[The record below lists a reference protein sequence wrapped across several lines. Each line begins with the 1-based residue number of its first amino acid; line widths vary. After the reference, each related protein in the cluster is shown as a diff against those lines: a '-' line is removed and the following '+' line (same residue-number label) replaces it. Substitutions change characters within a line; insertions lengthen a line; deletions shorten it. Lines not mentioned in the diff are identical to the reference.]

1 MSQRL
6 RPSYTDK
13 NSTQTLRQ
21 GLEEY
26 YTLNPNITDPRKLP
40 AEFAKIL
47 LAHDVSHVV
56 YGCDTDMY
64 DELKILPLGFWTS
77 DFKFKDFI
85 HTRRDPKIRPA
96 IDIMYDDLI
105 KQHGLLWLYGSIL
118 WVVPQFLPE
127 LIVMWFNTRGNR
139 KYYPFL
145 KYESWMDASLL
156 EIRQEFDLLPF
167 INRQK
172 TTVKTLHGT
181 SLHD

>member
-1 MSQRL
+1 MIMNQRP
-6 RPSYTDK
+6 RPHYTDK

-26 YTLNPNITDPRKLP
+26 YAVNSNVTDPRELP
-40 AEFAKIL
+40 ADFAKIL

-85 HTRRDPKIRPA
+85 RTRRDPKIKPA

-105 KQHGLLWLYGSIL
+105 KQHGLLWLYSSVF
-118 WVVPQFLPE
+118 WVVPQLLPE
-127 LIVMWFNTRGNR
+127 LISMWFKTRGTR

-145 KYESWMDASLL
+145 NYESWMDTSLL
-156 EIRQEFDLLPF
+156 EIRQTFDLLSF
-167 INRQK
+167 IK
-172 TTVKTLHGT
+172 
-181 SLHD
+181 